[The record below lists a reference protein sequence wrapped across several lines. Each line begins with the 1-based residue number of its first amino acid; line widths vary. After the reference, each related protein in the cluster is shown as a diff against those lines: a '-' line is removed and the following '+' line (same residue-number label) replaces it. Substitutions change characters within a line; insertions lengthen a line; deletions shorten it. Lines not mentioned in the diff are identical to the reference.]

1 MLDLAHYW
9 YRPRLHWLGW
19 LLLPFARLFALI
31 TACRRQ
37 LYRCNIL
44 KTAHFPVPVIVVG
57 NITVGGTGKTP
68 LVIWLADFLRQQGYR
83 PGIVSRG
90 VGGKKHTKAHQVQQT
105 DAPQVVGDEALLLL
119 EETQCPVV
127 ICKSR
132 KLAVQQLLAHT
143 NCNLVISDDGLQHYS
158 LGRAIEIAVVDGLR
172 KFGNKQLLPAGP
184 LREPVSRLHQ
194 VDFIVM
200 NGETAYCHPS
210 ESWDPSLF
218 KMEMIPYAFKSLLG
232 KYTYH
237 LADFKYKKI
246 HALAGIGHPQRF
258 FNVLAAQGF
267 DLITHVFPDHY
278 LYQACDI
285 QLSDQLPIVMTA
297 KDAIKCKAF
306 ADERHWYLQIK
317 LNMPADFAQALLRK
331 IQTFGVV
338 YA

>member
-1 MLDLAHYW
+1 MLDFAQYW
-9 YRPRLHWLGW
+9 YRPRLHWLSW
-19 LLLPFARLFALI
+19 LLLPFAKLFGLI
-31 TACRRQ
+31 ITCRKQ

-44 KTAHFPVPVIVVG
+44 KIAHFPVPVIVVG

-68 LVIWLADFLRQQGYR
+68 LVIWLTDFLRQNGYR

-90 VGGKKHTKAHQVQQT
+90 VGGKKHLQPHQVQQT
-105 DAPQVVGDEALLLL
+105 DAPQIVGDEALLLL
-119 EETQCPVV
+119 EEAQCPVV

-132 KLAVQQLLAHT
+132 KLAVQQLLT
-143 NCNLVISDDGLQHYS
+143 NNNCDIVISDDGLQHYS

-184 LREPVSRLHQ
+184 LREPVSRLQQ

-200 NGETAYCHPS
+200 NGEAAPNA
-210 ESWDPSLF
+210 F
-218 KMEMIPYAFKSLLG
+218 KMEVVPYAFKSLLG
-232 KYTYH
+232 EHTYY

-258 FNVLAAQGF
+258 FNILTTYGF
-267 DLITHVFPDHY
+267 DLKTHIFPDHY
-278 LYQACDI
+278 LYQKADI
-285 QLSDQLPIVMTA
+285 QLPDQLPIVMTA

-306 ADERHWYLQIK
+306 ADERHWYLQVK
-317 LNMPADFAQALLRK
+317 LNMPVDFAQALLRK
-331 IQTFGVV
+331 IQTSGGV